1 MSTHRKNL
9 RTRQAV
15 ALAST
20 AALGLSLAA
29 CSTDDGGEDTGSGEE
44 DKTITLGYLPSWTD
58 GLSSAYLLDKK
69 LTEAGYTV
77 EHEEMNEVGVLF
89 TALAEGDIDMYPSAW
104 SDLHSSYLEQ
114 YGDDLETV
122 GAYYPSADK
131 FLAVP
136 EYTEVDSLDEL
147 ADNVDLFD
155 GTITGIEP
163 SAGIMEATSDDVIP
177 AYGLAEAGYTLQESG
192 TSPMITALDEAIA
205 NEEDILVTMWTPF
218 WANEEYPLKRL
229 EDPQGAFGESENLE
243 YVATAGF
250 SEEHPEVAEW
260 LGQIDLTESFP
271 ELDSM
276 VNDSTDDP
284 AAAVDEWLEANPDAV
299 PAFEG

>member
-1 MSTHRKNL
+1 MSTHRKNH
-9 RTRQAV
+9 RTRQTAALV
-15 ALAST
+15 AT

-29 CSTDDGGEDTGSGEE
+29 CSTDDGGDDTGSEGE
-44 DKTITLGYLPSWTD
+44 DMTITLGYLPSWTD
-58 GLSSAYLLDKK
+58 GLSSAYLLDKE
-69 LTEAGYTV
+69 LTAAGYTV

-104 SDLHSSYLEQ
+104 SDLHSTYLDQ
-114 YGDDLETV
+114 YGDDLENV
-122 GAYYPSADK
+122 GSYYPSADK

-163 SAGIMEATSDDVIP
+163 SAGIMEATTDDVIP
-177 AYGLAEAGYTLQESG
+177 AYGLTEAGYMLQESG

-243 YVATAGF
+243 FIATAGF
-250 SEEHPEVAEW
+250 SEQHPEVAEW

-284 AAAVDEWLEANPDAV
+284 AAAVDAWLAEYPDAV
-299 PAFEG
+299 PPFEG

>member
-9 RTRQAV
+9 WTRKAV

-20 AALGLSLAA
+20 AALALSLAA
-29 CSTDDGGEDTGSGEE
+29 CSTDDSGDEAGSGEE

-89 TALAEGDIDMYPSAW
+89 TALAEGDIDMYPSVW
-104 SDLHSSYLEQ
+104 SDLHSTYLDQ
-114 YGDDLETV
+114 YADDLENV
-122 GAYYPSADK
+122 GSYYPSADK

-163 SAGIMEATSDDVIP
+163 SSGIMEATSDEVIP
-177 AYGLAEAGYTLQESG
+177 AYGLADAGYTLQESG
-192 TSPMITALDEAIA
+192 TAPMITALDEAIA

-229 EDPQGAFGESENLE
+229 EDPQGAFGESENLD
-243 YVATAGF
+243 YVAHAGF

-284 AAAVDEWLEANPDAV
+284 AAAVDAWLEANPDAV